1 MKVIKYLVIVLAIL
15 IVVFVA
21 GAAIL
26 VATVDPNDHKESI
39 VAAVKDA
46 TGRDLKLEGDIGF
59 SFFPKLGVKLGQAEF
74 SNAKGFG
81 DQPFASVEKVGVS
94 VDLLSLLKMKVQ
106 ADTIELKGLRVNLQK
121 NKNGKTNWDDLSNN
135 SASTSSDAAP
145 SSDSS
150 SIGLEVA
157 GIHITDSQVIYDDQ
171 QAGNKVTLN
180 PIELKTGSI
189 GSGKPSKIS
198 AKLGLTQTNP
208 ALTAEVELK
217 TNARLNIG
225 TAVYQLTDL
234 VLAINAKGDTLPN
247 GELNLKVTSDV
258 EANLNSESLML
269 DPIEISLADTELD
282 GSLSVKSFS
291 KPSIKF
297 ALHSNEIDLE
307 KLIPA
312 SEGSSDSSAASS
324 SSSTTTETNSDA
336 KIELP
341 VDMLRALKIDGT
353 LNVDKLLASGLTMT
367 DIAAKINGKGG
378 VINLKP
384 LTMNLY
390 KGVYSGSAGLNVSG
404 ATPKYSA
411 TSDLKNLAVEGLM
424 ADLAEDGISIIRGKT
439 QMAFNV
445 TTSGDRPSILTKR
458 LNGKA
463 SFKASE
469 GALQSEKLAQNVEKV
484 ISFLKGRKPKV
495 AGEELVFESLAG
507 TFNISNGV
515 AKNNDLKLI
524 TPLIHANGKG
534 DIDIGE
540 SNLDYV
546 MVIGLSNEP
555 GKAAIPITI
564 KGPFEKPKYG
574 VDFKAAL
581 NEKQK
586 QVVEEKKEEVKEKIN
601 KEVKDKLGDKL
612 KGIKLF

>member
-1 MKVIKYLVIVLAIL
+1 MKIIKYLVVALVIL

-81 DQPFASVEKVGVS
+81 DEPFASVDKVGVS

-121 NKNGKTNWDDLSNN
+121 NKNGKTNWDDLTGNTS
-135 SASTSSDAAP
+135 STSSEAA

-157 GIHITDSQVIYDDQ
+157 GIHITDSQVVYDDQ
-171 QAGNKVTLN
+171 QAGNKITLN

-198 AKLGLTQTNP
+198 VQLGLNQTNP
-208 ALTAEVELK
+208 ALTADVDLN
-217 TNARLNIG
+217 TNARLNIS

-234 VLAINAKGDTLPN
+234 VLAVDAKGDTLPN
-247 GELNLKVTSDV
+247 GVLNLKVNSDV
-258 EANLNSESLML
+258 EANLKSESLSL
-269 DPIEISLADTELD
+269 DPIDISLAGVALD

-297 ALHSNEIDLE
+297 ALHSDEIDLA
-307 KLIPA
+307 KLVPA
-312 SEGSSDSSAASS
+312 SDSSASS
-324 SSSTTTETNSDA
+324 SDAGSNSAENSDA

-341 VDMLRALKIDGT
+341 VDMLRSLKIDGS
-353 LNVDKLLASGLTMT
+353 LNVGKLLASGLTMT
-367 DIAAKINGKGG
+367 DITAKINGKGG
-378 VINLKP
+378 VINLNP

-390 KGVYSGSAGLNVSG
+390 QGVYAGSAGLNVSG
-404 ATPKYSA
+404 KTPKYSA
-411 TSDLKNLAVEGLM
+411 SSDLKNLAIEGLM
-424 ADLAEDGISIIRGKT
+424 ADLSEDGKSIIRGKT
-439 QMAFNV
+439 QMAFKV
-445 TTSGDRPSILTKR
+445 TTSGDRPSTLTKR

-484 ISFLKGRKPKV
+484 IAFLKGRKPKS
-495 AGEELVFESLAG
+495 AGEELVFDSLAG
-507 TFNISNGV
+507 TFNIQNGV

-524 TPLIHANGKG
+524 TPLIYANGKG
-534 DIDIGE
+534 DINIGE

-546 MVIGLSNEP
+546 MAVGLSEEP

-581 NEKQK
+581 SEKQK
-586 QVVEEKKEEVKEKIN
+586 EVVEEKKEEIKEKIN
-601 KEVKDKLGDKL
+601 DKIKDKLGDKL

>member
-1 MKVIKYLVIVLAIL
+1 MKIIKYLVIALVIL
-15 IVVFVA
+15 VVVFVA
-21 GAAIL
+21 GAVIL

-39 VAAVKDA
+39 VSAVKDA

-81 DQPFASVEKVGVS
+81 KQPFASVDKVGVS
-94 VDLLSLLKMKVQ
+94 VDLLSLLKMKIQ
-106 ADTIELKGLRVNLQK
+106 ADTIELQGLRVNLQK
-121 NKNGKTNWDDLSNN
+121 NKNGKNNWEDLSGN
-135 SASTSSDAAP
+135 STSASSDATT

-171 QAGNKVTLN
+171 QTGNKITLN

-189 GSGKPSKIS
+189 GSGKASKIS
-198 AKLGLTQTNP
+198 AQLGLSQTNP
-208 ALTAEVELK
+208 ALTADVDLN
-217 TNARLNIG
+217 TNARLNIS
-225 TAVYQLTDL
+225 TAVYQLTNL
-234 VLAINAKGDTLPN
+234 VLEIDAKGDTLPN
-247 GELNLKVTSDV
+247 GVLNLKVSSDV
-258 EANLNSESLML
+258 EANLKSESLKL
-269 DPIEISLADTELD
+269 NPIDISLAGVSLD
-282 GSLSVKSFS
+282 GNLSVKSFS

-297 ALHSNEIDLE
+297 ALRSNEIDLA

-312 SEGSSDSSAASS
+312 SDSSAPSSAAASS
-324 SSSTTTETNSDA
+324 SASSAESSDA

-341 VDMLRALKIDGT
+341 VDMLRSLNIDGS
-353 LNVDKLLASGLTMT
+353 LNVGKLLASGLTMT
-367 DIAAKINGKGG
+367 DITAKINGKGG
-378 VINLKP
+378 VINLNP

-390 KGVYSGSAGLNVSG
+390 RGVYTGSAGVNVSG
-404 ATPKYSA
+404 ETPKYSA
-411 TSDLKNLAVEGLM
+411 TSDLKNLAIEGLM
-424 ADLAEDGISIIRGKT
+424 ADLAEDGKSIIRGKT
-439 QMAFNV
+439 QMAFDV
-445 TTSGDRPSILTKR
+445 TTSGDRPSMLTKR
-458 LNGKA
+458 LNGEA
-463 SFKASE
+463 SFKAAE

-484 ISFLKGRKPKV
+484 IAFLKGRKPKP
-495 AGEELVFESLAG
+495 AGEELVFDSLAG
-507 TFNISNGV
+507 TFNIQNGV

-524 TPLIHANGKG
+524 TPLIYANGKG

-546 MVIGLSNEP
+546 MAVGLSEEP

-581 NEKQK
+581 SEKQK
-586 QVVEEKKEEVKEKIN
+586 EVVEEKKEEIKEKIN
-601 KEVKDKLGDKL
+601 DKVKDKLGDKL
-612 KGIKLF
+612 KDLKLF

>member
-1 MKVIKYLVIVLAIL
+1 M
-15 IVVFVA
+15 FVA

-81 DQPFASVEKVGVS
+81 DEPFASVDKVGVS

-121 NKNGKTNWDDLSNN
+121 NRNGKTNWDDLSGN
-135 SASTSSDAAP
+135 SSSASSDATT

-157 GIHITDSQVIYDDQ
+157 GIHITDSQVIYDDR
-171 QAGNKVTLN
+171 QAGNKITLN
-180 PIELKTGSI
+180 PIELKTGSV

-198 AKLGLTQTNP
+198 VQLGLTQTNP
-208 ALTAEVELK
+208 ALSADVDLN
-217 TNARLNIG
+217 TNARLNID

-234 VLAINAKGDTLPN
+234 VLAVNAKGDTLPN
-247 GELNLKVTSDV
+247 SVLDLKVNSDV
-258 EANLNSESLML
+258 EANLNSESLKL
-269 DPIEISLADTELD
+269 DPIDISLADVALD

-291 KPSIKF
+291 KPNIKF
-297 ALHSNEIDLE
+297 ALHSNEIDLA

-312 SEGSSDSSAASS
+312 SDSSASASS
-324 SSSTTTETNSDA
+324 ADSSAQTDSDA

-341 VDMLRALKIDGT
+341 VDMLRSLKIDGS
-353 LNVDKLLASGLTMT
+353 LKVDKLLASGLTMT
-367 DIAAKINGKGG
+367 DISAKIDGKGG
-378 VINLKP
+378 VINLNP

-390 KGVYSGSAGLNVSG
+390 QGACTGSAGLNVSG
-404 ATPKYSA
+404 KTPKYSA
-411 TSDLKNLAVEGLM
+411 SSDLKNLAVEGLM
-424 ADLAEDGISIIRGKT
+424 ADLSEDGKSIIRGKT

-445 TTSGDRPSILTKR
+445 ATSGDRPSTLTKR

-463 SFKASE
+463 SFKAAE

-484 ISFLKGRKPKV
+484 IAFLKGRQPKP
-495 AGEELVFESLAG
+495 AGEELVFDSLAG
-507 TFNISNGV
+507 TFNIQNGV

-524 TPLIHANGKG
+524 TPLIYANGKG

-540 SNLDYV
+540 SSLDYV
-546 MVIGLSNEP
+546 MAIGLSEEL

-581 NEKQK
+581 SEKQK
-586 QVVEEKKEEVKEKIN
+586 EVVEEKKEEIKEKIN
-601 KEVKDKLGDKL
+601 DKVKDKLGDKL

>member
-1 MKVIKYLVIVLAIL
+1 MKIIKYLVIALVIL
-15 IVVFVA
+15 IGLFVA

-39 VAAVKDA
+39 VSAVKDA

-81 DQPFASVEKVGVS
+81 DEPFARVDKVGVS

-121 NKNGKTNWDDLSNN
+121 NKNGKTNWDDLSAN
-135 SASTSSDAAP
+135 STASTGSDTAA
-145 SSDSS
+145 SKEGS

-157 GIHITDSQVIYDDQ
+157 GIHITDSQVIYDDR
-171 QAGNKVTLN
+171 QAGNKLTLN
-180 PIELKTGSI
+180 PIELTTGSI
-189 GSGKPSKIS
+189 GSGKASKIT
-198 AKLGLTQTNP
+198 AQLGLSQTNP
-208 ALTAEVELK
+208 AITADVDLN

-234 VLAINAKGDTLPN
+234 VLAINAKGETLPN
-247 GELNLKVTSDV
+247 GKLNLKVNSDV
-258 EANLNSESLML
+258 EANLKSESLKL
-269 DPIEISLADTELD
+269 DPIDIRVADVELD
-282 GSLSVKSFS
+282 GSVSVKSFS
-291 KPSIKF
+291 NPSIKF
-297 ALHSNEIDLE
+297 ALHSKEIDLA

-312 SEGSSDSSAASS
+312 SDSSASSASAGV
-324 SSSTTTETNSDA
+324 SSTASESSDA

-341 VDMLRALKIDGT
+341 IDMLRSLKIDGS
-353 LNVDKLLASGLTMT
+353 LNVGKLLASGLTMT
-367 DIAAKINGKGG
+367 DINAKINGKGG
-378 VINLKP
+378 VINLNP

-390 KGVYSGSAGLNVSG
+390 QGAYTGSAGLNVSG
-404 ATPKYSA
+404 KTPKYSA
-411 TSDLKNLAVEGLM
+411 SSDLKNLAVAGLM
-424 ADLAEDGISIIRGKT
+424 EDLSDDGKSIIRGKT
-439 QMAFNV
+439 QLAFNV
-445 TTSGDRPSILTKR
+445 TTSGDRPSTLTKR
-458 LNGKA
+458 LNGNA
-463 SFKASE
+463 SFKAAE
-469 GALQSEKLAQNVEKV
+469 GALQSKKLAQNVEKV
-484 ISFLKGRKPKV
+484 IAFLKGREPKP
-495 AGEELVFESLAG
+495 AGEELVFDSLAG
-507 TFNISNGV
+507 TFNIQNGV

-524 TPLIHANGKG
+524 TPLIYANGKG
-534 DIDIGE
+534 DINIGE
-540 SNLDYV
+540 SDLDYV
-546 MVIGLSNEP
+546 MAIGLSEEP

-601 KEVKDKLGDKL
+601 EKIKDKLGDKL

>member
-1 MKVIKYLVIVLAIL
+1 MKIIKYLIIAIVILV
-15 IVVFVA
+15 VVFIA

-26 VATVDPNDHKESI
+26 VTTVDPNDHKESI
-39 VAAVKDA
+39 VSAVKDA

-81 DQPFASVEKVGVS
+81 DEPFASVDKVGVS

-121 NKNGKTNWDDLSNN
+121 NRSGRTNWDDLSDSSS
-135 SASTSSDAAP
+135 SASSDAAT

-171 QAGNKVTLN
+171 QAGNKITLN
-180 PIELKTGSI
+180 PIELKTGSV

-198 AKLGLTQTNP
+198 VQLGLNQTNP
-208 ALTAEVELK
+208 PLSADVDLN

-247 GELNLKVTSDV
+247 GELNLKVNSDV
-258 EANLNSESLML
+258 EANLNSESLKL
-269 DPIEISLADTELD
+269 DPIDISLAGVSLD
-282 GSLSVKSFS
+282 GNLSVKSFS
-291 KPSIKF
+291 KPNIKF
-297 ALHSNEIDLE
+297 ALHSDEIDLA

-312 SEGSSDSSAASS
+312 SDSSASAPSTD
-324 SSSTTTETNSDA
+324 SSTQADSDA

-341 VDMLRALKIDGT
+341 VDMLRSLKIDGS
-353 LNVDKLLASGLTMT
+353 LKVDKFLASGLTMT
-367 DIAAKINGKGG
+367 DISAKINGKGG
-378 VINLKP
+378 VINLNP

-390 KGVYSGSAGLNVSG
+390 QGAYTGSAGLNVSG
-404 ATPKYSA
+404 KTPKYSA
-411 TSDLKNLAVEGLM
+411 SSDLKNLAIEGLM
-424 ADLAEDGISIIRGKT
+424 ADLAEDGKSIIRGKT

-445 TTSGDRPSILTKR
+445 ATSGDRPSILTKR

-463 SFKASE
+463 SFKAAE

-484 ISFLKGRKPKV
+484 IAFLKGRQPKP
-495 AGEELVFESLAG
+495 AGEELVFDSLAG
-507 TFNISNGV
+507 TFNIQNGV

-524 TPLIHANGKG
+524 TPIVYANGKG

-540 SNLDYV
+540 SKLDYV
-546 MVIGLSNEP
+546 MAIGLSDEP

-564 KGPFEKPKYG
+564 KGSFEKPKYG

-581 NEKQK
+581 SEKQK
-586 QVVEEKKEEVKEKIN
+586 QVVEEKKEEIKEKVN
-601 KEVKDKLGDKL
+601 DKVKDKLGDKL
-612 KGIKLF
+612 KGLKLF